1 MQAIGNKVIVTR
13 LEGNKTTDSGII
25 LKSSQEPDRAKVD
38 SVGPDVTQVSVG
50 DIVLLDWNKAY
61 RIDNDVYGVIEE
73 YVVLVFE

>member
-50 DIVLLDWNKAY
+50 DTVLLDWNKAY

-73 YVVLVFE
+73 DIVLVFE

>member
-50 DIVLLDWNKAY
+50 DTVLLDWNKAY

-73 YVVLVFE
+73 DVVLVFE